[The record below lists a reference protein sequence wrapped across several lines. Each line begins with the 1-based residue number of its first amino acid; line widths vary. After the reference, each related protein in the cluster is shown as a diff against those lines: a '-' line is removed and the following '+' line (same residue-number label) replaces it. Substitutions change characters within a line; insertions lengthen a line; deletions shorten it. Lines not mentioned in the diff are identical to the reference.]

1 MTSTARDAAAS
12 GRDPAL
18 GGEQDEL
25 ISCLERVQDSFER
38 RALSSMAEPLIST
51 PLTMQQLK
59 VLTMI
64 AIDPEKATGHELA
77 ALLKVSVATMS
88 GLVDRLVEH
97 GMVARGEDPSDRRVR
112 RLTVTPEGSA
122 TIRSLLS
129 SAGTMPTP
137 VLRRLAIEDLRAL
150 VQGILAFERAVGELA
165 DGEAADGKALRRS
178 LTRRCR
184 RSQLSGACFSG
195 AASPGWSMFSPYA
208 AASSSTLSLSAVSA

>member
-1 MTSTARDAAAS
+1 MTGTAPDDTAAGS
-12 GRDPAL
+12 
-18 GGEQDEL
+18 EQDEL
-25 ISCLERVQDSFER
+25 ILCLERIQDSFER

-64 AIDPEKATGHELA
+64 AIDPDRATGHELA
-77 ALLKVSVATMS
+77 AQLQVSVATMS

-97 GMVARGEDPSDRRVR
+97 GMVSREEDPSDRRVR
-112 RLTVTPEGSA
+112 RLSVTPEGSA

-150 VQGILAFERAVGELA
+150 VQGILAFDRAVHELA
-165 DGEAADGKALRRS
+165 EPARLN
-178 LTRRCR
+178 LI
-184 RSQLSGACFSG
+184 
-195 AASPGWSMFSPYA
+195 MA
-208 AASSSTLSLSAVSA
+208 AASVGISHAAASEEERAWRACSSASDDEPAADPATRELRDAVHAVNCGT

>member
-1 MTSTARDAAAS
+1 MTGTARDDAAAS
-12 GRDPAL
+12 S
-18 GGEQDEL
+18 EQEEL
-25 ISCLERVQDSFER
+25 ISCLERVQESFER

-64 AIDPEKATGHELA
+64 AIDPERATGHELA
-77 ALLKVSVATMS
+77 AHLKVSVASMS

-97 GMVARGEDPSDRRVR
+97 GMVSRSEDPSDRRVR
-112 RLTVTPEGSA
+112 RLTVTPEGSD

-150 VQGILAFERAVGELA
+150 VQGILAFDRAVQ
-165 DGEAADGKALRRS
+165 D
-178 LTRRCR
+178 LTEDN
-184 RSQLSGACFSG
+184 SVAN
-195 AASPGWSMFSPYA
+195 
-208 AASSSTLSLSAVSA
+208 

>member
-1 MTSTARDAAAS
+1 MTGTARDDATAIS
-12 GRDPAL
+12 
-18 GGEQDEL
+18 EQEEL

-51 PLTMQQLK
+51 PITMQQLK

-64 AIDPEKATGHELA
+64 AIDPERATGHELA
-77 ALLKVSVATMS
+77 AQLNVSVATMS

-97 GMVARGEDPSDRRVR
+97 GMVIAARIPATAV

-129 SAGTMPTP
+129 TAGTMPTS

-150 VQGILAFERAVGELA
+150 VQGILALDRAVQELA
-165 DGEAADGKALRRS
+165 EGD
-178 LTRRCR
+178 
-184 RSQLSGACFSG
+184 
-195 AASPGWSMFSPYA
+195 SPA
-208 AASSSTLSLSAVSA
+208 T

>member
-1 MTSTARDAAAS
+1 MTSTAPNAATS
-12 GRDPAL
+12 GSDPAHPS
-18 GGEQDEL
+18 EQDEL

-64 AIDPEKATGHELA
+64 AIDPDKATGHELA
-77 ALLKVSVATMS
+77 ALLGVSVATMS

-137 VLRRLAIEDLRAL
+137 VLRRLALEDLRAL
-150 VQGILAFERAVGELA
+150 VQGILAFERAVGELTEG
-165 DGEAADGKALRRS
+165 DN
-178 LTRRCR
+178 
-184 RSQLSGACFSG
+184 
-195 AASPGWSMFSPYA
+195 
-208 AASSSTLSLSAVSA
+208 

>member
-1 MTSTARDAAAS
+1 MTGTARDDATATS
-12 GRDPAL
+12 
-18 GGEQDEL
+18 EQQEL

-51 PLTMQQLK
+51 PITMQQLK

-64 AIDPEKATGHELA
+64 AIDPERATGHELA
-77 ALLKVSVATMS
+77 AQLNVSVATMS

-97 GMVARGEDPSDRRVR
+97 GMVSRGEDPSDRRVR

-129 SAGTMPTP
+129 SAGTMQTP

-150 VQGILAFERAVGELA
+150 VQGILALDRAVQDLA
-165 DGEAADGKALRRS
+165 EGDSAA
-178 LTRRCR
+178 T
-184 RSQLSGACFSG
+184 
-195 AASPGWSMFSPYA
+195 
-208 AASSSTLSLSAVSA
+208 